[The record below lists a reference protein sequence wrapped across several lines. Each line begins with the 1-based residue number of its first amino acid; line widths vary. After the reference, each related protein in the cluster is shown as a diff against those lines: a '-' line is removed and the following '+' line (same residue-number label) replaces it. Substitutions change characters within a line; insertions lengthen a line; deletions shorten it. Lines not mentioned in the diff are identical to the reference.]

1 MQTYVYGFNICW
13 MYCSEVTYKINKENC
28 TILGYYAASCGNS
41 LAMFQDNLSV
51 LFSWDSWRWVP

>member
-51 LFSWDSWRWVP
+51 LFSWDS